1 MMNRAHAPAPT
12 PSVRRSLKKARVSQS
27 CAVTRH
33 AVTACDQAVAFVQI
47 AEHCIEI
54 VCRPRLYSI
63 AAELA
68 ATLSGS
74 PVSSECRTIEMGTK
88 GRFRLTLSRFHFA
101 RPVVAS
107 GQLLPTGERPRCSAL
122 SVRRRNRFGS
132 LKLRQDFRRSLYR
145 AVSMS
150 VLSDGT
156 PGPRFHHFVRETG
169 YWTFMHREL
178 DFLLLCRALLRCV
191 DFIRRSDIEA
201 SHSPRRGS
209 ELEYCIFIG
218 PVVRQTAG

>member
-1 MMNRAHAPAPT
+1 MHSLVERRALEPITDAAEDHIRIVGIPLDHAIPRHARRPVARDAIRSRYRHECRQNAVAPRVAIFAMMNRAHAPAPT
-12 PSVRRSLKKARVSQS
+12 PSVRRSLKKARVSQG

-68 ATLSGS
+68 TTLSGS
-74 PVSSECRTIEMGTK
+74 PVSSEYRTIEMGTK

-107 GQLLPTGERPRCSAL
+107 AQLLPTGERPRCSAL

-132 LKLRQDFRRSLYR
+132 LKLRQAFVVHCTEPFR
-145 AVSMS
+145 
-150 VLSDGT
+150 
-156 PGPRFHHFVRETG
+156 
-169 YWTFMHREL
+169 
-178 DFLLLCRALLRCV
+178 
-191 DFIRRSDIEA
+191 
-201 SHSPRRGS
+201 
-209 ELEYCIFIG
+209 
-218 PVVRQTAG
+218 